1 MLILLVLYQVITR
14 YVARH
19 PLGAADE
26 LSAMLMVLITFIG
39 LAYAWKEKRHI
50 RLTFIMER
58 LPIRAAM
65 WLRLIMLTVVLG
77 FVAVLAKASYDLL
90 ASSMKLGLK
99 SYDLAIPLAWTQI
112 SMPLGSALLFIW
124 VMIDIIG
131 TVRAIRGGG
140 EEKI

>member
-1 MLILLVLYQVITR
+1 
-14 YVARH
+14 
-19 PLGAADE
+19 
-26 LSAMLMVLITFIG
+26 
-39 LAYAWKEKRHI
+39 
-50 RLTFIMER
+50 
-58 LPIRAAM
+58 M